1 MQKSEALQLFLEKD
15 VKEKSRTFLLSS
27 LDELK
32 KELRQKKIDAF
43 VNDFQKLF
51 NACLESKER
60 TGENVR
66 YIQLSLVRS
75 KALSHEPFYSLEAY
89 GSLFYLSQPIAMQEL
104 SLGWFY
110 DEFYKFCEDIR
121 QESKKYI
128 LKIGGME
135 LDRIIL
141 AELINCNRI
150 LKYLLE
156 ESLIHIINTEEF
168 SKLNLSEGIQFQ
180 IGEYRGPFEIILVSN
195 EYTNKLG
202 RWWNGIL

>member
-1 MQKSEALQLFLEKD
+1 
-15 VKEKSRTFLLSS
+15 
-27 LDELK
+27 
-32 KELRQKKIDAF
+32 
-43 VNDFQKLF
+43 
-51 NACLESKER
+51 
-60 TGENVR
+60 
-66 YIQLSLVRS
+66 
-75 KALSHEPFYSLEAY
+75 
-89 GSLFYLSQPIAMQEL
+89 
-104 SLGWFY
+104 
-110 DEFYKFCEDIR
+110 
-121 QESKKYI
+121 
-128 LKIGGME
+128 ME

-168 SKLNLSEGIQFQ
+168 SKLNLSEEIQIQ